1 MELRAYKPQ
10 LTDSRTFDAK
20 EVRVIPIGDIQY
32 QNDFWTDVPRLK
44 RYLRWG
50 LDNEC
55 YFLGMGDFIDAGS
68 PSERAALLTIRGTL
82 HDSTR
87 NLLETAVRDII
98 DELMDILE
106 ESKGSWLGMLRGHHS
121 FEFEDATIPEDIIAQ
136 RLDTTVLGDCAMLAM
151 DFGKRYK
158 PAWIWCHHGAGGGL
172 TPGVALNRLAHISRG
187 FYADVYLMGHVHK
200 TTAAPVPWMYGELQ
214 GANREAH
221 LEGSKRYLM
230 SVGGFLKGYAEGS
243 TDPTGRPAGSY
254 VEKAMMTPNAL
265 GTAVIKFRP
274 IKGRVDTGV
283 EFL

>member
-20 EVRVIPIGDIQY
+20 EVQIIPIGDIQY
-32 QNDFWTDVPRLK
+32 QDEIWTDIPRLK
-44 RYLRWG
+44 QYLKWG
-50 LDNEC
+50 MDNEA

-68 PSERAALLTIRGTL
+68 PSERAAYLSIRGKL

-87 NLLETAVRDII
+87 SLLEAAVKDII
-98 DELMDILE
+98 DELMDVLE
-106 ESKGSWLGMLRGHHS
+106 ETKGQWLGLLRGHHS
-121 FEFEDATIPEDIIAQ
+121 FEFEDGSIPEDYIAE
-136 RLDTTVLGDCAMLAM
+136 RLDTELLGDCAMLAM

-158 PAWIWCHHGAGGGL
+158 PAWIWAHHGAGGGL

-200 TTAAPVPWMYGELQ
+200 TTAAPVPWMYGELDAKRQ
-214 GANREAH
+214 AH
-221 LEGSKRYLM
+221 LEGTKRYLM

-243 TDPTGRPAGSY
+243 VDLTGRPAGSY
-254 VEKAMMTPNAL
+254 IEKAMMTPNAL

-274 IKGRVDTGV
+274 INGRVDTGV
-283 EFL
+283 EFP